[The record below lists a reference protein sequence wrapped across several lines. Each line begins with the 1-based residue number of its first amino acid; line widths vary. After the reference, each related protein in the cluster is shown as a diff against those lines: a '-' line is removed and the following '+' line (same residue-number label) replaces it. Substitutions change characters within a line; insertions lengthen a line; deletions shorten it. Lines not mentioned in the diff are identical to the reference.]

1 MPVGG
6 RTGMALRHD
15 PIIGRHGWLRE
26 TTPRQIVPTSLL
38 PYRTGKARERFRR
51 SVDQPNATAPTK
63 PAAESPIKAGN
74 RPPGFVL
81 AGHVP
86 WAFSPRTGSV
96 GIHVFERPKQ
106 GVDTRIKSAQDDL

>member
-6 RTGMALRHD
+6 RTGMAPRHD

-26 TTPRQIVPTSLL
+26 TTPRRIVPTSLL
-38 PYRTGKARERFRR
+38 PYRTRKERSRFRR
-51 SVDQPNATAPTK
+51 SVVQPNTTAPTN
-63 PAAESPIKAGN
+63 PAAESTIKAGN

-86 WAFSPRTGSV
+86 RLSG
-96 GIHVFERPKQ
+96 
-106 GVDTRIKSAQDDL
+106 